1 MKKQFSVGIAGFG
14 TIGKV
19 IGKALDD
26 GLEGLTLTAVTSGN
40 LEKAKSNLSGY
51 KSSVD
56 VVPANELAD
65 HCDIVVECA
74 PTSAFMDVALPTLK
88 QGKTLVTVSGA
99 AILQNPSIV
108 ETAKEHGA
116 QIVLATGALL
126 GLDAVRA
133 AALGEIHSVK
143 MVTRK
148 PPTSLNKAKYVV
160 ENNIDLSNLEE
171 PLRLFKGSA
180 REGAEAFPSNVNVAA
195 ALGLAGVGADKT
207 ELEIWA
213 DPTKVRNTHNIK
225 VDACS
230 AAFELTIENVPTVEN
245 PGTGRITAL
254 SVIAALESLAAT
266 LRVGS

>member
-1 MKKQFSVGIAGFG
+1 MKKLLTVGIAGFG

-19 IGKALDD
+19 VGKALDE
-26 GLEGLTLTAVTSGN
+26 GIEGLTLTAISSGN
-40 LEKAKSNLSGY
+40 LVKAKANIKGY
-51 KSSVD
+51 KSAVNVVD
-56 VVPANELAD
+56 ASALAD
-65 HCDIVVECA
+65 YCDIVVECA
-74 PTSAFMDVALPTLK
+74 PTSAFMSVAQPTIE

-99 AILQNPSIV
+99 AILQNPNIV
-108 ETAKEHGA
+108 EMAKKNGA

-133 AALGEIHSVK
+133 AAVGNISSVK
-143 MVTRK
+143 MITRK
-148 PPTSLNKAKYVV
+148 PPTSLNKAKYVI
-160 ENNIDLSNLEE
+160 ENNIKLSNLTE
-171 PLRLFKGSA
+171 PLCLFKGSA
-180 REGAEAFPSNVNVAA
+180 REGANAFPSNVNVAA

-213 DPTKVRNTHNIK
+213 DPSKVRNTHNIK

-245 PGTGRITAL
+245 PGTGKITAL
-254 SVIAALESLAAT
+254 SVIAALKSLSAP